1 MVTEK
6 VLCVCTC
13 KAKRKLFF
21 SAFRT
26 WIEVMCLGISQC
38 LVDQRHINHL
48 QAWSMNY
55 SCEVTQPSHP
65 LLQQPWNHVLLKIKQ
80 IPGLVQ
86 QHAGRLSYNPLLH
99 LPPPSQQKKGTQ
111 SPPTERKKYKEQEEI
126 EEKQKESW
134 DIGKKERTWKRLE
147 TWRNEK
153 RHT

>member
-26 WIEVMCLGISQC
+26 WSEVMCLGISQC

-65 LLQQPWNHVLLKIKQ
+65 LLQQSWNHVLLKIKL
-80 IPGLVQ
+80 IPGLKQ

-99 LPPPSQQKKGTQ
+99 LPPPW
-111 SPPTERKKYKEQEEI
+111 PTEERNPITSNRKEEI
-126 EEKQKESW
+126 QRIGRNRREIEGILGYWEERKNMEKV
-134 DIGKKERTWKRLE
+134 
-147 TWRNEK
+147 RNMEK
-153 RHT
+153 